1 MGRNFLLRPYFKF
14 SHKNKLLHNM
24 KSLSVSD
31 LSPPPPRVFEF
42 LYLRF
47 RERAPKV
54 RALA

>member
-24 KSLSVSD
+24 KALSLSD
-31 LSPPPPRVFEF
+31 LSPPPRVFEF

-47 RERAPKV
+47 RERAPKG

>member
-24 KSLSVSD
+24 KALSLSD
-31 LSPPPPRVFEF
+31 LSPPPRVFEF